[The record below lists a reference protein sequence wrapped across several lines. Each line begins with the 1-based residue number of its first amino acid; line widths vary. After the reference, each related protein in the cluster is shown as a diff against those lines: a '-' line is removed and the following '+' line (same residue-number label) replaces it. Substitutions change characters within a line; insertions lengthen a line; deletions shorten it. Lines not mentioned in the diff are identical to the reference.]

1 MEADFTEV
9 EADLA
14 EWEATISP
22 PARDVLD
29 EMHAREKKTQPF
41 EKRGFCM

>member
-1 MEADFTEV
+1 MEADLTEM

-29 EMHAREKKTQPF
+29 EMRAREKSKT
-41 EKRGFCM
+41 KASAS